1 MYGYGVRQNYRTKK
15 KISIYRSVAV
25 TVVFSIIHCC
35 PKRCNKIMMIL
46 SSNFCPFLLFSEIQS
61 GTFPCFQVG
70 LELQRLGFMVDKS
83 ILVSCRIEL
92 IPGGGGTTLY
102 VSYLLDH
109 ISINMNQRK
118 TEVMFAN
125 LA

>member
-1 MYGYGVRQNYRTKK
+1 MVSDRTIEK

-25 TVVFSIIHCC
+25 SVVFFYKSTVAQ
-35 PKRCNKIMMIL
+35 KGFNKIMMIL
-46 SSNFCPFLLFSEIQS
+46 SSNFCPFLLFSKIQS

-92 IPGGGGTTLY
+92 ITGGGA
-102 VSYLLDH
+102 
-109 ISINMNQRK
+109 QPC
-118 TEVMFAN
+118 MFPICWTI
-125 LA
+125 